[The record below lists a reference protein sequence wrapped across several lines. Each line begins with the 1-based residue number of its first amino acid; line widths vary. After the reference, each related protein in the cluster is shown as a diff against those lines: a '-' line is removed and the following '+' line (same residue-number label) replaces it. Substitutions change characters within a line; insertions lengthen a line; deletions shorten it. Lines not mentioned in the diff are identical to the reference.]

1 MSTDDSDEEAKLMLI
16 FEEVCF
22 IFSASAYSFR
32 DLTRPLTRDSKEA
45 PGPQVDEDGWM
56 FLVFLSVVIVSL
68 VGIKTSTSSSS
79 TL

>member
-1 MSTDDSDEEAKLMLI
+1 MLI

-45 PGPQVDEDGWM
+45 PGPQVDEDGCFW
-56 FLVFLSVVIVSL
+56 VFLSVVIVSL
-68 VGIKTSTSSSS
+68 VGIKTTSTSSSS

>member
-45 PGPQVDEDGWM
+45 PGPSGRGWM
-56 FLVFLSVVIVSL
+56 FLVFLRFF
-68 VGIKTSTSSSS
+68 
-79 TL
+79 

>member
-1 MSTDDSDEEAKLMLI
+1 MLI

-32 DLTRPLTRDSKEA
+32 DLTRTRMD
-45 PGPQVDEDGWM
+45 V
-56 FLVFLSVVIVSL
+56 LVFLSVVIVSL
-68 VGIKTSTSSSS
+68 VGIKTTSTSSSS

>member
-1 MSTDDSDEEAKLMLI
+1 MLI

-45 PGPQVDEDGWM
+45 PGPQVDEDGCFW
-56 FLVFLSVVIVSL
+56 FFKCSHCIS
-68 VGIKTSTSSSS
+68 GWNKDY
-79 TL
+79 

>member
-1 MSTDDSDEEAKLMLI
+1 MLI

-45 PGPQVDEDGWM
+45 PGPQVDEDGCFW
-56 FLVFLSVVIVSL
+56 VFKCSHCIS
-68 VGIKTSTSSSS
+68 GWNKDY
-79 TL
+79 